1 MTLWILMAGWGMSL
15 FLLAPRVVDWL
26 GGQQRRTERALV
38 KRLES
43 FHIFL
48 EISAIRW
55 VLALLVGAAVVV
67 GIGIFQSVFAVLLVG
82 GCGLLAVF
90 AAVRYRTVKRV
101 KAVRY
106 QLPGVIELIA
116 TSLRSGLSI
125 RSAFLQVTQQ
135 SQRPI
140 QPELAILERMQ
151 RIGIPLDAALSEWAK
166 RMPLGELK
174 LLAFTVG
181 VSTAS
186 GGNLSDSLD
195 RLAAAWRQH
204 LILEEKVDALTAQG
218 RLQAWVMAA
227 LPFILVFALSVLDP
241 KSMQSLWTTT
251 AGHVVI
257 GVVLV
262 LELVGLLWIRRL
274 IRVEA

>member
-166 RMPLGELK
+166 RMPLDELK

-218 RLQAWVMAA
+218 RLQAWVMAV

-251 AGHVVI
+251 AGHVVV

-262 LELVGLLWIRRL
+262 LELIGLLWIRRL

>member
-1 MTLWILMAGWGMSL
+1 MTLWVLILGWGISL
-15 FLLAPRVVDWL
+15 FLLAPRVVGWL
-26 GGQQRRTERALV
+26 GEQQRRTERTLIR
-38 KRLES
+38 RLES
-43 FHIFL
+43 FHVFL

-55 VLALLVGAAVVV
+55 VLVLLVGAALVL
-67 GIGIFQSVFAVLLVG
+67 GIGIFRSAVAVLLVG
-82 GCGLLAVF
+82 IFGIVGVF
-90 AAVRYRTVKRV
+90 ATVRYRTGKRI
-101 KAVRY
+101 KAIRY

-125 RSAFLQVTQQ
+125 RSAFLQVARQ

-140 QPELAILERMQ
+140 QQELAILERMQ
-151 RIGIPLDAALSEWAK
+151 RIGIPLDTALLEWAK
-166 RMPLGELK
+166 RMQIEELK

-186 GGNLSDSLD
+186 GGNLSESLD

-227 LPFILVFALSVLDP
+227 LPLVLALALNILDP
-241 KSMQSLWTTT
+241 KSMQTLWTTT
-251 AGHVVI
+251 AGHTVV
-257 GVVLV
+257 GVVFI
-262 LELVGLLWIRRL
+262 LELIGLLWIRRL

>member
-55 VLALLVGAAVVV
+55 VLALLVGAAVVL
-67 GIGIFQSVFAVLLVG
+67 GIGVFQAVFAVLLVG

-125 RSAFLQVTQQ
+125 RSAILQVTQQ

-166 RMPLGELK
+166 RMPLDELK

-251 AGHVVI
+251 AGHVVV

-262 LELVGLLWIRRL
+262 LELIGLLWIRRL

>member
-1 MTLWILMAGWGMSL
+1 MTLWILIAGWGLSL

-26 GGQQRRTERALV
+26 GRQQRQTERALV
-38 KRLES
+38 TQLES

-55 VLALLVGAAVVV
+55 VLALLIGAAVVV
-67 GIGIFQSVFAVLLVG
+67 GIGIFRSLFAALLVG
-82 GCGLLAVF
+82 VCGVLAVF
-90 AAVRYRTVKRV
+90 ALVRYRTVKRV

-125 RSAFLQVTQQ
+125 RSAFLQVTRQ

-151 RIGIPLDAALSEWAK
+151 RIGIPLDTALSEWAK
-166 RMPLGELK
+166 RMPLDELK

-227 LPFILVFALSVLDP
+227 LPFILALALSILDP

-251 AGHVVI
+251 AGHAVV
-257 GVVLV
+257 GVVFV
-262 LELVGLLWIRRL
+262 LELIGLLWIRRL
-274 IRVEA
+274 IRVEI

>member
-1 MTLWILMAGWGMSL
+1 MTLWVLLFGWTISL
-15 FLLAPRVVDWL
+15 VLLAPKVVDWL
-26 GGQQRRTERALV
+26 GEQQRRTERALV

-55 VLALLVGAAVVV
+55 LLVLLVGAALVV
-67 GIGIFQSVFAVLLVG
+67 GLGVLRSALAVLLVG
-82 GCGLLAVF
+82 GFGVMGTF
-90 AAVRYRTVKRV
+90 AIVRYRTAQRV
-101 KAVRY
+101 KAIRY

-125 RSAFLQVTQQ
+125 RSAFLEVTRQ
-135 SQRPI
+135 SQPPI
-140 QPELAILERMQ
+140 QQELAILERMQ

-166 RMPLGELK
+166 RMPIEELK

-227 LPFILVFALSVLDP
+227 LPFVLGLALAALDP
-241 KSMQSLWTTT
+241 NSMRVLWTTT
-251 AGHVVI
+251 AGHVVV

>member
-1 MTLWILMAGWGMSL
+1 MTLWILIASWGMSL
-15 FLLAPRVVDWL
+15 FLLTPKVVDWL

-55 VLALLVGAAVVV
+55 VLLFLVGAAVVL
-67 GIGIFQSVFAVLLVG
+67 GIGIFRSVFAVLLVG
-82 GCGLLAVF
+82 VCGVLTVF
-90 AAVRYRTVKRV
+90 AVVRYRTVKRV

-116 TSLRSGLSI
+116 TSLRSGVSI
-125 RSAFLQVTQQ
+125 RSAFLQVTRQ

-166 RMPLGELK
+166 RMPLDELK

-195 RLAAAWRQH
+195 RLATAWRQH

-227 LPFILVFALSVLDP
+227 LPFILAFALLVLDP

-251 AGHVVI
+251 AGNVVV
-257 GVVLV
+257 GVVFV

>member
-67 GIGIFQSVFAVLLVG
+67 GLGIFQSVFAVLLVG

-166 RMPLGELK
+166 RMPLDELK

>member
-1 MTLWILMAGWGMSL
+1 MTLWILIASWGMSL
-15 FLLAPRVVDWL
+15 FLLTPKVVDWL

-55 VLALLVGAAVVV
+55 VLLFLVGAAVVL
-67 GIGIFQSVFAVLLVG
+67 GIGIFRSVFAVLLVG
-82 GCGLLAVF
+82 VCGVLAVF
-90 AAVRYRTVKRV
+90 AVVRYRTVKRV

-116 TSLRSGLSI
+116 TSLRSGVSI
-125 RSAFLQVTQQ
+125 RSAFLQVTRQ

-166 RMPLGELK
+166 RMPLDELK

-195 RLAAAWRQH
+195 RLATAWRQH

-227 LPFILVFALSVLDP
+227 LPFILAFALLVLDP

-251 AGHVVI
+251 AGNVVV
-257 GVVLV
+257 GVVFV

>member
-166 RMPLGELK
+166 RMPLDELK

-251 AGHVVI
+251 AGHVVV
-257 GVVLV
+257 GAVLV

>member
-1 MTLWILMAGWGMSL
+1 MTLWILIAGWGLSL

-26 GGQQRRTERALV
+26 GRQQRQTERALV
-38 KRLES
+38 TRLES

-55 VLALLVGAAVVV
+55 VLALLIGAAVIVGV
-67 GIGIFQSVFAVLLVG
+67 GIFRSLFAVLLVG
-82 GCGLLAVF
+82 VCGVLAVF
-90 AAVRYRTVKRV
+90 ALVRYRTVKRV

-125 RSAFLQVTQQ
+125 RSAFLQVTRQ

-151 RIGIPLDAALSEWAK
+151 RIGIPLDTALSEWAK
-166 RMPLGELK
+166 RMPLDELK

-227 LPFILVFALSVLDP
+227 LPFILALALSILDP

-251 AGHVVI
+251 AGHAVV
-257 GVVLV
+257 GVVFV
-262 LELVGLLWIRRL
+262 LELIGLLWIRRL
-274 IRVEA
+274 IRVEI

>member
-1 MTLWILMAGWGMSL
+1 MTLWFLIAGWGLSL
-15 FLLAPRVVDWL
+15 FLLAPKVLEWL

-48 EISAIRW
+48 EMSAIRW
-55 VLALLVGAAVVV
+55 LLALLVGAATVV
-67 GIGIFQSVFAVLLVG
+67 GIGIFRSVFAVLLVG
-82 GCGLLAVF
+82 SCGVLAVF
-90 AAVRYRTVKRV
+90 AVVRYRTAKRV

-125 RSAFLQVTQQ
+125 RSAFLQVARQ

-140 QPELAILERMQ
+140 QPELAIIERMQ
-151 RIGIPLDAALSEWAK
+151 RIGIPLDSALSEWAK
-166 RMPLGELK
+166 RMPLDELK
-174 LLAFTVG
+174 LLAFAVG

-227 LPFILVFALSVLDP
+227 LPFILALALSILDP

-251 AGHVVI
+251 AGQFVVGI
-257 GVVLV
+257 VLA
-262 LELVGLLWIRRL
+262 LELIGLFWIRRL

>member
-1 MTLWILMAGWGMSL
+1 MTLWVLIAGWGISL
-15 FLLAPRVVDWL
+15 FLLAPKVVDWL

-48 EISAIRW
+48 EISSIRW
-55 VLALLVGAAVVV
+55 VLALLVGAAIIV
-67 GIGIFQSVFAVLLVG
+67 GIGIFRSVFAVLLVG
-82 GCGLLAVF
+82 ICGVLGGFAV
-90 AAVRYRTVKRV
+90 VRYRTMKRV
-101 KAVRY
+101 KAIRY

-125 RSAFLQVTQQ
+125 RSAFLQVTRQ

-151 RIGIPLDAALSEWAK
+151 RIGIPLDTALSEWAK
-166 RMPLGELK
+166 RMPLEELK

-227 LPFILVFALSVLDP
+227 LPFILALALAILDP

-251 AGHVVI
+251 AGHVVV
-257 GVVLV
+257 GLV
-262 LELVGLLWIRRL
+262 LIFELVGLLWIRRL
-274 IRVEA
+274 VRVEV

>member
-166 RMPLGELK
+166 RMPLDELK

-251 AGHVVI
+251 AGHVVV

-262 LELVGLLWIRRL
+262 LELIGLLWIRRL

>member
-166 RMPLGELK
+166 RMPLDELK

>member
-1 MTLWILMAGWGMSL
+1 MTLWFLISCWGLSL
-15 FLLAPRVVDWL
+15 FLLAPKVLEWL
-26 GGQQRRTERALV
+26 GGQQRRTERTLV

-55 VLALLVGAAVVV
+55 LLALLVGAAAVV
-67 GIGIFQSVFAVLLVG
+67 GIGIFRSVFAVFLIG
-82 GCGLLAVF
+82 SCGVLAVF
-90 AAVRYRTVKRV
+90 ALVRYRTAKRV
-101 KAVRY
+101 NAVRY

-125 RSAFLQVTQQ
+125 RSAFLQVARQ

-140 QPELAILERMQ
+140 QPELAIIERMQ
-151 RIGIPLDAALSEWAK
+151 RIGIPLDSALSEWAK
-166 RMPLGELK
+166 RMPLDELK
-174 LLAFTVG
+174 LLAFAVG

-227 LPFILVFALSVLDP
+227 LPFILALALSILDP

-251 AGHVVI
+251 AGQFVVGI
-257 GVVLV
+257 VLA
-262 LELVGLLWIRRL
+262 LELIGLFWIRRL

>member
-1 MTLWILMAGWGMSL
+1 MTLWVLIAGWGISL
-15 FLLAPRVVDWL
+15 FLLAPKVVDWL

-48 EISAIRW
+48 EISSIRW
-55 VLALLVGAAVVV
+55 VLALLVGAAIIV
-67 GIGIFQSVFAVLLVG
+67 GIGIFRSVFAVLLVG
-82 GCGLLAVF
+82 ICGVLGGFAV
-90 AAVRYRTVKRV
+90 VRCRTMKRV
-101 KAVRY
+101 KAIRY

-125 RSAFLQVTQQ
+125 RSAFLQVTRQ

-151 RIGIPLDAALSEWAK
+151 RIGIPLDTALSEWAK
-166 RMPLGELK
+166 RMPLEELK

-227 LPFILVFALSVLDP
+227 LPFILALALAILDP

-251 AGHVVI
+251 AGHVVV
-257 GVVLV
+257 GLV
-262 LELVGLLWIRRL
+262 LIFELVGLLWIRRL
-274 IRVEA
+274 VRVEV

>member
-140 QPELAILERMQ
+140 QPELAILDRMQ

>member
-67 GIGIFQSVFAVLLVG
+67 GLGIFQSVFAVLLVG

-166 RMPLGELK
+166 RMPLDELK

-218 RLQAWVMAA
+218 RLQAWVMAV

>member
-55 VLALLVGAAVVV
+55 VLALLVGAAVVI

-166 RMPLGELK
+166 RMPLDELK

-251 AGHVVI
+251 AGHVVV

-262 LELVGLLWIRRL
+262 LELIGLLWIRRL

>member
-1 MTLWILMAGWGMSL
+1 MTLWVLILGWGISL
-15 FLLAPRVVDWL
+15 FLLAPRVVGWL
-26 GGQQRRTERALV
+26 GEQQRRTERTLL
-38 KRLES
+38 RHLES

-55 VLALLVGAAVVV
+55 VLVLLIGAALVL
-67 GIGIFQSVFAVLLVG
+67 GIGVFRSVVAVLLVG
-82 GCGLLAVF
+82 IFGIVGVF
-90 AAVRYRTVKRV
+90 GTVRYRTGKRI
-101 KAVRY
+101 KAIRY

-125 RSAFLQVTQQ
+125 RSAFLQVTRQ

-140 QPELAILERMQ
+140 QQELAILERMQ
-151 RIGIPLDAALSEWAK
+151 RIGIPLDTALLEWAK
-166 RMPLGELK
+166 RMQIEELK

-186 GGNLSDSLD
+186 GGNLSESLD

-227 LPFILVFALSVLDP
+227 LPLVLALALNILDP
-241 KSMQSLWTTT
+241 KSMQTLWTTT
-251 AGHVVI
+251 AGHTVV
-257 GVVLV
+257 GVVFI
-262 LELVGLLWIRRL
+262 LELIGLLWIRRL

>member
-1 MTLWILMAGWGMSL
+1 MTLWFLIAGWGLSL
-15 FLLAPRVVDWL
+15 FLLAPKVLEWL

-48 EISAIRW
+48 EMSAIRW
-55 VLALLVGAAVVV
+55 LLALLVGAAAVV
-67 GIGIFQSVFAVLLVG
+67 GIGIFRSVFAVLLVG
-82 GCGLLAVF
+82 SCGVLAVF
-90 AAVRYRTVKRV
+90 AVVRYRTAKRV

-125 RSAFLQVTQQ
+125 RSAFLQVARQ

-140 QPELAILERMQ
+140 QPELAIIERMQ
-151 RIGIPLDAALSEWAK
+151 RIGIPLDSALSEWAK
-166 RMPLGELK
+166 RMPLDELK

-227 LPFILVFALSVLDP
+227 LPFILALALSILDP

-251 AGHVVI
+251 AGQFVVGI
-257 GVVLV
+257 VLA
-262 LELVGLLWIRRL
+262 LELIGLFWIRRL

>member
-1 MTLWILMAGWGMSL
+1 MTLWVLILGWGISL
-15 FLLAPRVVDWL
+15 FLLAPRVVGWL
-26 GGQQRRTERALV
+26 GEQQRRTERTLL
-38 KRLES
+38 RHLES

-55 VLALLVGAAVVV
+55 VLVLLIGAALVL
-67 GIGIFQSVFAVLLVG
+67 GIGVFRSVVAVLLVG
-82 GCGLLAVF
+82 IFGIVGVF
-90 AAVRYRTVKRV
+90 ATVRYRTGKRI
-101 KAVRY
+101 KAIRY

-125 RSAFLQVTQQ
+125 RSAFLQVTRQ

-140 QPELAILERMQ
+140 QQELAILERMQ
-151 RIGIPLDAALSEWAK
+151 RIGIPLDTALLEWAK
-166 RMPLGELK
+166 RMQIEELK

-186 GGNLSDSLD
+186 GGNLSESLD

-227 LPFILVFALSVLDP
+227 LPLVLALALNILDP
-241 KSMQSLWTTT
+241 KSMQTLWTTT
-251 AGHVVI
+251 AGHTVV
-257 GVVLV
+257 GVVFI
-262 LELVGLLWIRRL
+262 LELIGLLWIRRL

>member
-1 MTLWILMAGWGMSL
+1 MTLWVLIAGWGISL
-15 FLLAPRVVDWL
+15 FLLAPKVVDWL

-48 EISAIRW
+48 EISSIRW
-55 VLALLVGAAVVV
+55 VLALLVGAAIIV
-67 GIGIFQSVFAVLLVG
+67 GIGIFRSVFAVLLVG
-82 GCGLLAVF
+82 ICGVLGGFAV
-90 AAVRYRTVKRV
+90 VRYRTMKRI
-101 KAVRY
+101 KAIRY

-125 RSAFLQVTQQ
+125 RSAFLQVTRQ

-151 RIGIPLDAALSEWAK
+151 RIGIPLDTALSEWAK
-166 RMPLGELK
+166 RMPLEELK

-227 LPFILVFALSVLDP
+227 LPFILALALAILDP

-251 AGHVVI
+251 AGHVVV
-257 GVVLV
+257 GLV
-262 LELVGLLWIRRL
+262 LIFELVGLLWIRRL
-274 IRVEA
+274 VRVEV

>member
-1 MTLWILMAGWGMSL
+1 
-15 FLLAPRVVDWL
+15 
-26 GGQQRRTERALV
+26 
-38 KRLES
+38 
-43 FHIFL
+43 
-48 EISAIRW
+48 
-55 VLALLVGAAVVV
+55 VV
-67 GIGIFQSVFAVLLVG
+67 GLGVLRSALAVLLVG
-82 GCGLLAVF
+82 GFGVMGTF
-90 AAVRYRTVKRV
+90 AIVRYRTAQRV
-101 KAVRY
+101 KAIRY

-125 RSAFLQVTQQ
+125 RSAFLEVTRQ
-135 SQRPI
+135 SQPPI
-140 QPELAILERMQ
+140 QQELAILERMQ

-166 RMPLGELK
+166 RMPIEELK

-227 LPFILVFALSVLDP
+227 LPFVLGLALAALDP
-241 KSMQSLWTTT
+241 NSMRVLWTTT
-251 AGHVVI
+251 AGHVVV